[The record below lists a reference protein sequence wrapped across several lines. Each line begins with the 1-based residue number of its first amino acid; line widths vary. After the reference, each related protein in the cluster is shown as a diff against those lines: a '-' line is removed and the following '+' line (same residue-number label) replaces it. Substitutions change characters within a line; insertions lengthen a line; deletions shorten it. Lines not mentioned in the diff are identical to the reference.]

1 MNGDTFRFIYAL
13 VLLILTV
20 AWAAFCVWMTYKAT
34 IDLEPAQIVVAAGAS
49 SLLGA
54 LCVWDALVVKYYF
67 EARKAARKV

>member
-13 VLLILTV
+13 LLLLLTV
-20 AWAAFCVWMTYKAT
+20 GWGVFCVWMTYKAT
-34 IDLEPAQIVVAAGAS
+34 IDLEPVQIVVAAGAS

-67 EARKAARKV
+67 EAKKARRE